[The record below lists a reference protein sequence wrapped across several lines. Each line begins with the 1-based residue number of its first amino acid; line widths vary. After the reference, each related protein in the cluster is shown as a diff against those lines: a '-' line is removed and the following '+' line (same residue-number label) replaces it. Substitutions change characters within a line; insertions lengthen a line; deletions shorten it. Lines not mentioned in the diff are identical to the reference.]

1 MSQRAKLPVVQI
13 QEALLQALMT
23 NDVVVVGGDTGCGK
37 TTQVGMCKSTFWP
50 VGIIYT
56 RICIVPLTL

>member
-1 MSQRAKLPVVQI
+1 
-13 QEALLQALMT
+13 MT

-56 RICIVPLTL
+56 RVCIVPLTL